1 MTYTVLWSKSAEKS
15 LDKIVEFYGL
25 VANKKV
31 AHRIA
36 QKILLSSISLENYP
50 KRCQTEPS
58 LSHLS
63 TEYRY
68 LLVGHHKIIFS
79 IIEDADIVQIQ
90 TVFDCRQNPAKL
102 EAGI

>member
-1 MTYTVLWSKSAEKS
+1 MIYTVLWSKSAEKS
-15 LDKIVEFYGL
+15 LDKIVEFYEL
-25 VANKKV
+25 VASKKI

-36 QKILLSSISLENYP
+36 QNIIHSSISLENHP
-50 KRCQTEPS
+50 KRCQPELL

-63 TEYRY
+63 IEYRY
-68 LLVGHHKIIFS
+68 LLVGNHKVIFKV
-79 IIEDADIVQIQ
+79 IEETGTVLIL